1 MSYSLI
7 EYAAFF
13 SMLLIV
19 LSLIIT
25 FIRLVLGPSLP
36 DRVVALDLITMLTVG
51 FIISYIILTRES
63 VYLIAV
69 MVVALIAF
77 LGTVAI
83 ARYLEKRVLK

>member
-13 SMLLIV
+13 SMFLIV

-51 FIISYIILTRES
+51 FIIAYIILTREV
-63 VYLIAV
+63 VYLIVV